1 MASTIPPRIAKTIA
15 QKPEK
20 TSAIATP
27 PSRNAAPASV
37 RTKPGARVLDRDL
50 AQRVRGRDAPRA
62 AGGGGDGELADRD
75 AHGERRGQRDQRV
88 PGREPGADLAAV
100 DEDADDGVGERATGE
115 QPERAR
121 DQRHQQRLARDQAAH
136 LPWRRAERAQ
146 DGRLAPPL
154 GDREGERAGDDE
166 QGDRA
171 RDPAERPEDRDQPGA
186 VGRGRVARRPRPR
199 RGRRRG
205 RRRRRPAAARAGR
218 AGPSRTSR
226 ARRSRRSR
234 RRAP

>member
-1 MASTIPPRIAKTIA
+1 M
-15 QKPEK
+15 
-20 TSAIATP
+20 
-27 PSRNAAPASV
+27 APASV
-37 RTKPGARVLDRDL
+37 RIKPGRGCSIATSRSASAGGMRPAR
-50 AQRVRGRDAPRA
+50 RA
-62 AGGGGDGELADRD
+62 AAATASCADRD

-100 DEDADDGVGERATGE
+100 DEHADDGVGERAPGE

-186 VGRGRVARRPRPR
+186 VGRGRVARVRVRGVAGVEDVHAVAQPLREPAVQVR
-199 RGRRRG
+199 RGRPTLGDHADRVDAPRPAGQPPGDGVGEEQRRLAG
-205 RRRRRPAAARAGR
+205 VAGAARRRR
-218 AGPSRTSR
+218 SR
-226 ARRSRRSR
+226 
-234 RRAP
+234 